1 MRELW
6 VWMNGELVGRWSR
19 GRTGHHRFTYEK
31 SWLASPR
38 VRAISL
44 SMPISM
50 NRTVEGD
57 SVVNF
62 FDNLLPDSEQIR
74 KRLSIRYKTKSVEA
88 FELLQ
93 AIGRDCVGAIQLLP
107 AGQEPVGFNQLSYE
121 VLHENEIEQ
130 LLQDVVHAPG
140 VGRQDVG
147 NDLRISIAGAQEKTA
162 LLRIGKQWCFPK
174 GATPT
179 THILK
184 LPMGL
189 VGGRK
194 LDLSHSV
201 ENEWLCGQL
210 LNELGL
216 STATSEIAS
225 FGGQKALVVQ
235 RFDRQ
240 FAEDNHWIIRL
251 PQEDFC
257 QALGHPSNQKYEV
270 DGGPGIAECLSV
282 LASSQT
288 PDTDRQT
295 FLCAQLAFWLLAA
308 TDGHAKNFSVF
319 LLPGYG
325 YRLTPLYDVL
335 SAWPVI
341 GEGKNHIPW
350 HKARLA
356 MAIRSQNAHYRLSE
370 IQTRHW
376 KQLAQKSGVPDA
388 WLAMRAT
395 VDKVDTAIEA
405 VAGRLSATFPAEI
418 ADPIFSGVQKLAKLF
433 RNGLTA

>member
-6 VWMNGELVGRWSR
+6 VWMNGELVGQWSR
-19 GRTGHHRFTYEK
+19 GRTGHHRFTYDE

-44 SMPISM
+44 SMPIGM
-50 NRTVEGD
+50 NRVVEGTP
-57 SVVNF
+57 VVNF
-62 FDNLLPDSEQIR
+62 FDNLLPDNEEIR
-74 KRLSIRYKTKSVEA
+74 KRLNIRYKTKSTEA

-93 AIGRDCVGAIQLLP
+93 AIGRDCVGAVQILP
-107 AGQEPVGFNQLSYE
+107 AETTPEGFDRLSYDT
-121 VLHENEIEQ
+121 LNDQDIEQ
-130 LLQDVVHAPG
+130 LLQNVVLTPG
-140 VGRQDVG
+140 MGRQWEAD
-147 NDLRISIAGAQEKTA
+147 DFRISIAGAQEKTA
-162 LLRIGKQWCFPK
+162 LLRIGEQWCRPK

-184 LPMGL
+184 LPLGL
-189 VGGRK
+189 IGGRK
-194 LDLSHSV
+194 LDLTHSV

-216 STATSEIAS
+216 PTAHSEVAA
-225 FGGQKALVVQ
+225 FGSQKVLVVQ

-240 FAEDNHWIIRL
+240 FVADDTWIVRF

-257 QALGHPSNQKYEV
+257 QTLGMPSSQKYEA
-270 DGGPGIAECLSV
+270 DGGPGIADCLGV
-282 LASSQT
+282 LANSQNAG
-288 PDTDRQT
+288 TDGPT

-319 LLPGYG
+319 LLPANR

-341 GEGKNHIPW
+341 GAGPDKLSW

-356 MAIRSQNAHYRLSE
+356 MAIHSKNVHYKFSE
-370 IQTRHW
+370 INTRHW
-376 KQLAQKSGVPDA
+376 KQLAYKSGVTDA
-388 WLAMRAT
+388 WNAMLDM
-395 VDKVDTAIEA
+395 VEKVETAIEA
-405 VAGRLSATFPAEI
+405 TATRLPDNFPAGTT
-418 ADPIFSGVQKLAKLF
+418 AAIFSGMKRQVKAF
-433 RNGLTA
+433 RKGL